1 MVNQYA
7 QMRKFSK
14 RVDSII
20 DAERSKKS
28 AKRDTRGLL
37 ARKNPAQEM
46 PGTGQEDF
54 TKRIANYVN
63 TVRAKRLEMATN
75 PRGVIEA
82 EKVEKLKAKNTQGI
96 VE

>member
-1 MVNQYA
+1 
-7 QMRKFSK
+7 MRKFAK
-14 RVDSII
+14 RVDSVI

-28 AKRDTRGLL
+28 AKRDTKGLL

-46 PGTGQEDF
+46 LDPGQGDF

-63 TVRAKRLEMATN
+63 TIRTKRMELASN

-82 EKVEKLKAKNTQGI
+82 EKVKAKNTQGI
-96 VE
+96 IE